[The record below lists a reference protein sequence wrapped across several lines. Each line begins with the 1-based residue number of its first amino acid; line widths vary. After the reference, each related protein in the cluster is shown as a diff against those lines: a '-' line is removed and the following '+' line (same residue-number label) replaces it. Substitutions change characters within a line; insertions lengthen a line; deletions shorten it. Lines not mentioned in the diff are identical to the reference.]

1 MTHLRHVKRL
11 AIGILAAAGLVVV
24 LVVATYTLPPLLI
37 RDEPVA
43 AGLQPLVEDARRSI
57 IGQSR
62 VFPRPLH
69 PRLIDARCFSDETI
83 ALYFEEWVPPYL
95 GVRYAV
101 AVGPLDPVDGMS
113 GWGGGYHLDEIGP
126 GSSIESELA
135 GQLGDEVACP

>member
-1 MTHLRHVKRL
+1 VKRL
-11 AIGILAAAGLVVV
+11 HVSILAAAGLVVV
-24 LVVATYTLPPLLI
+24 LAVATYTLPPLLI
-37 RDEPVA
+37 RDERVA
-43 AGLQPLVEDARRSI
+43 ARLQPLVQDARRAI

-69 PRLIDARCFSDETI
+69 PRLIDARCFSGDSV

-101 AVGPLDPVDGMS
+101 AVGLRNPVDGMS
-113 GWGGGYHLDEIGP
+113 GWEGGYHIDEIGP
-126 GSSIESELA
+126 GSSFESELA